1 MPVTL
6 IAGERDTKFTA
17 IAHEMAALVPD
28 ATVTIV
34 PGAGHAVHL
43 ERPDAVIEAL
53 LGRTSRLDRR
63 RGPDRWARRCAHRPR

>member
-17 IAHEMAALVPD
+17 IAYEIAELVPD

-43 ERPDAVIEAL
+43 ERPDAIIDTL
-53 LGRTSRLDRR
+53 LDV
-63 RGPDRWARRCAHRPR
+63 PIN